1 MILIALVTKLRV
13 FGSAVGT
20 LNTGEFITIILVG
33 ALLLVCAV
41 AIRFHN
47 NHPKNARGISAVQ
60 VGQQVFTEFAKSS
73 EAMNKS
79 HHDRVAQM
87 NEVLEKE
94 RDSYLKVLEEQQKQL
109 Q

>member
-1 MILIALVTKLRV
+1 
-13 FGSAVGT
+13 
-20 LNTGEFITIILVG
+20 
-33 ALLLVCAV
+33 
-41 AIRFHN
+41 
-47 NHPKNARGISAVQ
+47 VQ

-94 RDSYLKVLEEQQKQL
+94 RLLPENTRRTTETTPTNDGSKRTGQRLVGDSERHNRRRYLAWVAR
-109 Q
+109 